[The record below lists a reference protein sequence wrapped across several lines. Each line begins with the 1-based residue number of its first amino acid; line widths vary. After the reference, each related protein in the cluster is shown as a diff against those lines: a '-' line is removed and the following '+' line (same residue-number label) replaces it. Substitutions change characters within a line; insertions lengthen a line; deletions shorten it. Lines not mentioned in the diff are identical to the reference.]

1 MLSNKYFWDQ
11 IGVCV
16 CEKNKCFFSVGKSK
30 GRDREDGKKYLDMK
44 RRLSRVGAGWV
55 RVESP
60 VMIDMQ
66 PASS

>member
-1 MLSNKYFWDQ
+1 M
-11 IGVCV
+11 

-30 GRDREDGKKYLDMK
+30 GRDRKDGKKYLDMK